1 MVILVHLINNWQMN
15 PHRKRTLLAA
25 LLLSTA
31 CIFSVTSAHADEP
44 QVKDGAAAK
53 PDTVFRDCLDCP
65 EMVVIPAGSFNRVR
79 PTRRRC
85 GPRSTVRHQNQ
96 FQMKGRNIG

>member
-31 CIFSVTSAHADEP
+31 CIFAVTEDCYTDSYAKAPEDGSAAESPNTCMRVDRGTCWLYPSCLLRSATRERNPAD
-44 QVKDGAAAK
+44 
-53 PDTVFRDCLDCP
+53 FRDV
-65 EMVVIPAGSFNRVR
+65 MMGFRVAKTL
-79 PTRRRC
+79 P
-85 GPRSTVRHQNQ
+85 
-96 FQMKGRNIG
+96 

>member
-31 CIFSVTSAHADEP
+31 CIFAVTAAHADEP
-44 QVKDGAAAK
+44 QVKDG
-53 PDTVFRDCLDCP
+53 
-65 EMVVIPAGSFNRVR
+65 
-79 PTRRRC
+79 RR
-85 GPRSTVRHQNQ
+85 
-96 FQMKGRNIG
+96 KGRHRIPRLPRLS

>member
-65 EMVVIPAGSFNRVR
+65 EMVVIPAGSFNMGS
-79 PTRRRC
+79 PD
-85 GPRSTVRHQNQ
+85 S
-96 FQMKGRNIG
+96 